1 MEYISRWL
9 AEAVDFGNEDKIY
22 GEVAKTITDATN
34 NFEDENGSVEFDDIS
49 EALIARTI
57 LEDNYPTVDID
68 ESEEKVK
75 VTFSK
80 TETESLREATWIS
93 GMCDEILPDKNPA
106 NWVGNKGTSATGG
119 MAMGEDYDEEDQT
132 FYCPNCGIE
141 LSYLGGQGDY
151 EEFTC
156 DDCGEYW
163 YLDPFSEDQ
172 SLISAEEA
180 WGDWD
185 SNDNVLEEKRIKNP
199 DESYNSKRISIM
211 NQLVGALDISSNSTI
226 TGNKHGDCRISLV
239 GVEGNKSEINN
250 KIKDILK
257 NKFKA
262 KNIKISHKKPDSY
275 EITFR
280 LVGPFSESIE
290 KHDELNQDIFD
301 GDELRPEVKEKLF
314 QIVDNFKNNLKNDEV
329 ELDIKDVVIVGSNA
343 SYNFT
348 DKSDI
353 DLHILADLSVYEGME
368 DLAQKLYNA
377 YKTLWNNKF
386 DPLIRGHEV
395 EIYVEPADAY
405 EKEPEVEVEIESL
418 TEGLILTE
426 AVSNGVYSLYNGWI
440 KYPEKDDIPE
450 PTDISSEVDDYTTK
464 ADMCQTIEE
473 IDDFIDDI
481 YILRQT
487 SILQDGEYGKG
498 NLIFKELRN
507 NGVLQTLKDK
517 KVELQNKEMSL

>member
-22 GEVAKTITDATN
+22 DEVAKTITDATN
-34 NFEDENGSVEFDDIS
+34 GFEDESGSVEFDDIS

-93 GMCDEILPDKNPA
+93 GMYDEILPDKNPA
-106 NWVGNKGTSATGG
+106 NWVGNKGASATGG
-119 MAMGEDYDEEDQT
+119 MAMGEDYGEEEPT

-163 YLDPFSEDQ
+163 YLDPFSGDQ

-180 WGDWD
+180 WGKWEEP
-185 SNDNVLEEKRIKNP
+185 LEESKKKKKYSFETSSAEIAKRLMDDVGKCSISCSRNNERGSYRFCMNRVKGEE
-199 DESYNSKRISIM
+199 DEIRNIITNLLKKRYKAIRV
-211 NQLVGALDISSNSTI
+211 N
-226 TGNKHGDCRISLV
+226 
-239 GVEGNKSEINN
+239 VEATNRPEQYMVDFTLPKLNE
-250 KIKDILK
+250 
-257 NKFKA
+257 A
-262 KNIKISHKKPDSY
+262 
-275 EITFR
+275 
-280 LVGPFSESIE
+280 IE

-314 QIVDNFKNNLKNDEV
+314 QIVDNFKNNLKDDDV

-353 DLHILADLSVYEGME
+353 DLHILADLSVYDGME

-405 EKEPEVEVEIESL
+405 EKEPEVEVEVESL
-418 TEGLILTE
+418 TESLILTE

-450 PTDISSEVDDYTTK
+450 PPDISSEVDDYTTK
-464 ADMCQTIEE
+464 ADMCQTIDD
-473 IDDFIDDI
+473 IDDFIDNI
-481 YILRQT
+481 YVLRQT

-507 NGVLQTLKDK
+507 NGILQNLKDK